1 MRFINLDLDGV
12 FADFDKR
19 FSEIVG
25 FAYHENP
32 KAAWAKLEKI
42 ENLFL
47 SLKPL
52 PGALEFFEE
61 INERATRP
69 IRILTALPLLT
80 DKLITA
86 PRDKRAWVAK
96 HLCPSIQV
104 ICTDGWGDKKSYCM
118 PGDILVDDS
127 ARNIKDWQS
136 VGGIGIHHSGQ
147 YSLAQ
152 EQTIRELRNLGA
164 IT

>member
-1 MRFINLDLDGV
+1 MKFINLDLDGV

-86 PRDKRAWVAK
+86 PSDKRAWVAR
-96 HLCPSIQV
+96 HLCPNIQV
-104 ICTDGWGDKKSYCM
+104 ICSDGWGDKKNYCNS
-118 PGDILVDDS
+118 GDVLVDDM
-127 ARNIKDWQS
+127 ARNIEDWIG
-136 VGGIGIHHSGQ
+136 VGGRGIHHRT
-147 YSLAQ
+147 Q
-152 EQTIRELRNLGA
+152 ERTLEELKEIGA
-164 IT
+164 IR